1 MAKGFHRAFIFQF
14 KRGEPMRLLIP
25 LFICAVSLFGADSIV
40 FRGTPTIRVLST
52 ADNDQR
58 TKLEADAGAK
68 NECVIVQRGKKYY
81 WQSRGNELMTR
92 IDSSQFTY
100 FVHTGG
106 AGYVK
111 IFTGVRDA
119 AAAAD
124 YIEHINQ
131 QGFEVVTYW
140 GKAETTAK

>member
-1 MAKGFHRAFIFQF
+1 
-14 KRGEPMRLLIP
+14 MRLLIP
-25 LFICAVSLFGADSIV
+25 LFICAVSLFGADSVV
-40 FRGTPTIRVLST
+40 FRGTPSIRVLST

-81 WQSRGNELMTR
+81 WQSRGNEPMNR

>member
-1 MAKGFHRAFIFQF
+1 
-14 KRGEPMRLLIP
+14 MRLLLT
-25 LFICAVSLFGADSIV
+25 LFVCVFSILGADGIV
-40 FRGTPTIRVLST
+40 FRGTPTVRVLST
-52 ADNDQR
+52 ADHDQR
-58 TKLEADAGAK
+58 QKLDADSAEK

-81 WQSRGNELMTR
+81 WKSRGDQPMNR

-111 IFTGVRDA
+111 IFTGVRDPK
-119 AAAAD
+119 AAAD

-131 QGFEVVTYW
+131 QGFEVMTYW